1 MPVHPIRSE
10 TVISGTSDYRSLIA
24 KTVFALTACLS
35 ACLCFAATCATPP
48 ELQAKL
54 RTPPDTDSYIQLGT
68 WFGDHRQYNCAV
80 EAFRAGLKLEPG
92 SAQLYYL
99 VGLSLFS
106 SGHADDAVSQLQQSI
121 QLIPEVLKPHLILAM
136 AFDQLH
142 RMPEADAEWEAALKI
157 DPRSIEAFD
166 GLAKSLLAEGNY
178 RAVIALLQ
186 TAPPKEQGLALDL
199 SRAYDLAGMLDESAN
214 TLQQAFK
221 VNPSS
226 LPLSEALVMILAR
239 QAHFEE
245 AAKLAEKRVQLHP
258 RDLKAQELY
267 LHVLV
272 LNDDV
277 KTAQP
282 LARKLLAA
290 SPHEF
295 GVLYLN
301 GVLERESGQFP
312 AARKHLEE
320 AIALDPQHYNSRYN
334 LGVVLAELGDS
345 KGAKEQLEKSL
356 ELGANEPQVRYKLA
370 MVLRTLG
377 ETEQAQEQLK
387 LYQQEEKAKADR
399 TLAASKSAQAAKEF
413 ESGDPAKAA
422 ALYRDAMAVY
432 PNDAA
437 LAYKLAM
444 ALDRA
449 GNTDEERSVLEQA
462 VKIDPDFALAQN
474 QLGYLASRGGDTA
487 SAEEHFRLA
496 VRASPGYT
504 QAWVSLAATLGM
516 ESRFPEAQEAV
527 ASALRLDPNN
537 AEAKQLRKDL
547 TAAQAQR

>member
-1 MPVHPIRSE
+1 MLAKVA
-10 TVISGTSDYRSLIA
+10 LAIA
-24 KTVFALTACLS
+24 VGLCAS
-35 ACLCFAATCATPP
+35 LCFAAACAGPP
-48 ELQAKL
+48 ELQAKI
-54 RTPPDTDSYIQLGT
+54 RSQPDTEDYIQLGT
-68 WFGDHRQYNCAV
+68 WFGDHRQYECAV

-99 VGLSLFS
+99 VGLSLYS
-106 SGHADDAVSQLQQSI
+106 SGHSEEAISPLQQSI
-121 QLIPEVLKPHLILAM
+121 QLIPEVFQPHHILAL
-136 AFDQLH
+136 ALNQLH
-142 RMPEADAEWEAALKI
+142 RMPEADAEWEAALRI
-157 DPRSIEAFD
+157 DPHSTEAFD
-166 GLAKSLLAEGNY
+166 GLSKSLLAEGNY

-186 TAPPKEQGLALDL
+186 TAPPKEQDLALDL
-199 SRAYDLAGMLDESAN
+199 AQAYDMAGMLDEAIK
-214 TLQQAFK
+214 TLQQALR

-226 LPLSEALVMILAR
+226 LHHIEKLVMILAR
-239 QAHFEE
+239 QAHFED
-245 AAKLAEKRVQLHP
+245 AAKLAAKRVQQHP
-258 RDLKAQELY
+258 HDLKAQELY

-277 KTAQP
+277 ETAQP

-320 AIALDPQHYNSRYN
+320 AIALDPKHYNSRYN
-334 LGVVLAELGDS
+334 LGVVLAELGDP
-345 KGAKEQLEKSL
+345 KGAKEQLAKAL
-356 ELGANEPQVRYKLA
+356 ELGATEPQVRYKLA
-370 MVLRTLG
+370 TVLRTLG

-413 ESGDPAKAA
+413 DSGDPAKAA
-422 ALYRDAMAVY
+422 ALYREAIAVY
-432 PNDAA
+432 PNDAS

-449 GNTDEERSVLEQA
+449 GSTDEERTVLEQA

-474 QLGYLASRGGDTA
+474 QLGYLASRGGDAA
-487 SAEEHFRLA
+487 SAEEHFRQA

>member
-1 MPVHPIRSE
+1 MNFR
-10 TVISGTSDYRSLIA
+10 TVIAKSMLATTMTPKTVIA
-24 KTVFALTACLS
+24 KVALAIATGLCAS
-35 ACLCFAATCATPP
+35 LCFAATCAGPP
-48 ELQAKL
+48 ELQAKI
-54 RTPPDTDSYIQLGT
+54 RTQPDPENYVQLGT
-68 WFGDHRQYNCAV
+68 WFGDHRQYECAV

-99 VGLSLFS
+99 VGLSLYS
-106 SGHADDAVSQLQQSI
+106 SGHSEEAIGPLQQSI
-121 QLIPEVLKPHLILAM
+121 QLIPEVFQPHHILAL
-136 AFDQLH
+136 ALNQLH

-157 DPRSIEAFD
+157 DPHSTEAFD
-166 GLAKSLLAEGNY
+166 GLSKSLLAEGNY

-186 TAPPKEQGLALDL
+186 TAPPKEQDLALDL
-199 SRAYDLAGMLDESAN
+199 AQAYDMAGMLDEAIK
-214 TLQQAFK
+214 TLQQALR
-221 VNPSS
+221 VSPSS
-226 LPLSEALVMILAR
+226 LPLSEKLVMILAR

-245 AAKLAEKRVQLHP
+245 AAKLAAKRVQLHP

-320 AIALDPQHYNSRYN
+320 AITLDPKHYNSRYN
-334 LGVVLAELGDS
+334 LGVVLAELGDP
-345 KGAKEQLEKSL
+345 KGAKEQLEKAL
-356 ELGANEPQVRYKLA
+356 ELGATEPQVRYKLA
-370 MVLRTLG
+370 TVLRTLG

-387 LYQQEEKAKADR
+387 LYQREEKAKADR

-413 ESGDPAKAA
+413 DSGDPAKAA
-422 ALYRDAMAVY
+422 ALYREAIAVY

-449 GNTDEERSVLEQA
+449 GNTDEERTALEQA

-487 SAEEHFRLA
+487 SAEEHFRQA

-527 ASALRLDPNN
+527 ASALRLEPNN

>member
-1 MPVHPIRSE
+1 MIV
-10 TVISGTSDYRSLIA
+10 LA
-24 KTVFALTACLS
+24 MTACLS
-35 ACLCFAATCATPP
+35 STLGFGAACAGPP
-48 ELQAKL
+48 ELQAKIHAH
-54 RTPPDTDSYIQLGT
+54 PDTESYIQLGT

-80 EAFRAGLKLEPG
+80 DAFRAGLKLEPG

-99 VGLSLFS
+99 VGLSLYS
-106 SGHADDAVSQLQQSI
+106 SGHAEEAISPLQQSI

-136 AFDQLH
+136 AFSQLD
-142 RMPEADAEWEAALKI
+142 RMPEANAEWEAALKI
-157 DPRSIEAFD
+157 DPHSIEAFD

-186 TAPPKEQGLALDL
+186 TAPPKEQNLALDL
-199 SRAYDLAGMLDESAN
+199 ARAYDIAGMLDEAAE
-214 TLQQAFK
+214 TLRQAMR

-226 LPLSEALVMILAR
+226 LPLSEALVMILV
-239 QAHFEE
+239 QHGHFEE
-245 AAKLAEKRVQLHP
+245 AAKLAAQRVQLHP

-267 LHVLV
+267 LLVLV

-282 LARKLLAA
+282 LARKLLVAA
-290 SPHEF
+290 PHDF
-295 GVLYLN
+295 GVLYPV
-301 GVLERESGQFP
+301 GVIEKESGQYP

-320 AIALDPQHYNSRYN
+320 AITLDPKHYNSRYN
-334 LGVVLAELGDS
+334 LGVVLAELGDAT
-345 KGAKEQLEKSL
+345 GAKEQLEKSL
-356 ELGANEPQVRYKLA
+356 ELGATEPQVRYKLA

-377 ETEQAQEQLK
+377 ETWQAQEQLK

-422 ALYRDAMAVY
+422 ALYREAVAVY
-432 PNDAA
+432 PKDAA

-449 GNTDEERSVLEQA
+449 GNTDEERTVLEQA

-487 SAEEHFRLA
+487 SAEEHFRQA

-527 ASALRLDPNN
+527 ASALRLDPDN

>member
-1 MPVHPIRSE
+1 MAV
-10 TVISGTSDYRSLIA
+10 
-24 KTVFALTACLS
+24 CLS
-35 ACLCFAATCATPP
+35 ACLCLAATCATPL
-48 ELQAKL
+48 ELQSKL
-54 RTPPDTDSYIQLGT
+54 HTPPDTDSYIQLGT

-80 EAFRAGLKLEPG
+80 DAFRAGLKLEPG

-99 VGLSLFS
+99 VGLSLFT
-106 SGHADDAVSQLQQSI
+106 SGHADEAVSPLQQSI

-186 TAPPKEQGLALDL
+186 SAPPKEQALALDL

-214 TLQQAFK
+214 TLQQAVK

-320 AIALDPQHYNSRYN
+320 AITLEPKHYNSRYN
-334 LGVVLAELGDS
+334 LGVVLAELGDP

-377 ETEQAQEQLK
+377 ETERAQEQLK

-422 ALYRDAMAVY
+422 ALYRDAIAVY

-449 GNTDEERSVLEQA
+449 GNTDDERAVLEQA

-487 SAEEHFRLA
+487 SAEAHFRQA

-527 ASALRLDPNN
+527 ACALRLDPNN